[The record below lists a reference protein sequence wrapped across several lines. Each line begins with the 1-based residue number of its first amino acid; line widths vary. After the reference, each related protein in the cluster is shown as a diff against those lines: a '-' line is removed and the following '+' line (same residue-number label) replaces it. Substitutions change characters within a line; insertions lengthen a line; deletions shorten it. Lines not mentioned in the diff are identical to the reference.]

1 MVHLSPSSLLE
12 RARTP
17 GGRKLVRYS
26 LVSVVSVV
34 VSQIILF
41 IAQFQWS
48 ARTSNIIAVC
58 LSAVPSYQLNRAWA
72 WGKTGRSHLMK
83 EIVPFWGMALL
94 GLILSTWSAD
104 WAESHAASFTSS
116 HLGQKLVVN
125 VAALAAFGVLWI
137 AKFVILNKV
146 LFAHPDPAHPAPP
159 PEPEPVVLSWP
170 AATVTGRFAVAL
182 LVLLA
187 LGPACVKVDTADPPA
202 TSTPGPTIVVAGDP
216 VPVAQMTDALAN
228 LCTARDEAADRPQAA
243 EARFFDRSHTTLH
256 LIARA
261 VEDVDRPLAARLL
274 EAKQKV
280 EADFSG
286 LASGDRVADDLGP
299 LVAVTADALDRLA
312 VPLPPCAK

>member
-41 IAQFQWS
+41 LAQFHWS
-48 ARTSNIIAVC
+48 ARTSNIVAVC

-116 HLGQKLVVN
+116 ALGQKLVVN
-125 VAALAAFGVLWI
+125 IAALAAFGVLWI
-137 AKFVILNKV
+137 AKFVILNRV
-146 LFAHPDPAHPAPP
+146 LFAHT
-159 PEPEPVVLSWP
+159 PVTRRRRPNRL
-170 AATVTGRFAVAL
+170 VTGRSSRGRSRAVVAL
-182 LVLLA
+182 RAGPRALVA
-187 LGPACVKVDTADPPA
+187 CGPDDGPTTLRRPTPPA
-202 TSTPGPTIVVAGDP
+202 RRSWWPVTRCPWPG
-216 VPVAQMTDALAN
+216 
-228 LCTARDEAADRPQAA
+228 
-243 EARFFDRSHTTLH
+243 
-256 LIARA
+256 
-261 VEDVDRPLAARLL
+261 
-274 EAKQKV
+274 
-280 EADFSG
+280 
-286 LASGDRVADDLGP
+286 
-299 LVAVTADALDRLA
+299 
-312 VPLPPCAK
+312 

>member
-34 VSQIILF
+34 FSQIILF
-41 IAQFQWS
+41 VAQFQWS
-48 ARTSNIIAVC
+48 ARTSNIVAVC

-146 LFAHPDPAHPAPP
+146 LFAHPAHPAPP
-159 PEPEPVVLSWP
+159 PEPEPV
-170 AATVTGRFAVAL
+170 
-182 LVLLA
+182 
-187 LGPACVKVDTADPPA
+187 
-202 TSTPGPTIVVAGDP
+202 I
-216 VPVAQMTDALAN
+216 
-228 LCTARDEAADRPQAA
+228 
-243 EARFFDRSHTTLH
+243 
-256 LIARA
+256 
-261 VEDVDRPLAARLL
+261 
-274 EAKQKV
+274 
-280 EADFSG
+280 
-286 LASGDRVADDLGP
+286 
-299 LVAVTADALDRLA
+299 
-312 VPLPPCAK
+312 